1 MPDWP
6 IFALERRPLGEYQL
20 DYQHKISLRLKLRQS
35 SGDAFQDF
43 FSTVMGKLH
52 SDDFVRVRPFGQK
65 GDKGCDGYLQS
76 SGQLFACYGALNG
89 DKGKVD
95 YLVSKMDQDFAK
107 AKKNLS
113 KIMKE
118 WHMVHN
124 LVDGLPN
131 EAVSKLDEIKKANP
145 GITCG
150 FVGLEGI
157 ERRISQLDSGTVAEL
172 LGPHATNKD
181 AQEMQPAA
189 LQALIK
195 GIVSGVAIGAPGSE
209 TITPVP
215 SDKLDANDLP
225 NHWHQLIENG
235 WKNAYYVAEYFD
247 RHHEPLIGEQIASIF
262 RERYQ
267 YLRAQVLSAEEIMDC
282 LYEFVVGI
290 GSVSPARQVAAQALL
305 AHLFESCDIFE
316 NITSGAEA

>member
-1 MPDWP
+1 M
-6 IFALERRPLGEYQL
+6 
-20 DYQHKISLRLKLRQS
+20 DYQHKISLRLKLRES
-35 SGDAFQDF
+35 SGDAFQEF

-52 SDDFVRVRPFGQK
+52 PDDFVRVRPFGQK
-65 GDKGCDGYLQS
+65 GDKGCDGYLRS
-76 SGQLFACYGALNG
+76 RGQLFACYGALNG
-89 DKGKVD
+89 DKRKVD
-95 YLVSKMDQDFAK
+95 YLISKMDDDFAK
-107 AKKNLS
+107 AKENLS
-113 KIMKE
+113 DIMRE

-124 LVDGLPN
+124 LMDGLPVD
-131 EAVSKLDEIKKANP
+131 AISKLNEMKKANP
-145 GITCG
+145 DIVFG

-157 ERRISQLDSGTVAEL
+157 ANRISQLDADAVTEL
-172 LGPHATNKD
+172 LGPRATNRD
-181 AQEMQPAA
+181 ALEMQPAE
-189 LQALIK
+189 LQALID
-195 GIVSGVAIGAPGSE
+195 GIRSKVDVRAPASE
-209 TITPVP
+209 SITPVP

-247 RHHEPLIGEQIASIF
+247 RHHEPLIGERIAFIF

-267 YLRAQVLSAEEIMDC
+267 YLRAQALSAEEIMDW

-316 NITSGAEA
+316 NTTSGAVA